1 MFFPTQLIMS
11 IFSIS
16 NLSSDT
22 TDVQLAEVQF
32 DNNQTVAVTCHFAE
46 GSQALGCHVQLSF
59 SSDSEAVNI
68 SREDRSLIT
77 CQEIKIHFPS
87 QSQLYIYDWEA
98 DTTMGTLPIPVET
111 MLLENASKACG
122 TVTPTSETV
131 TSTSGPAIPGV
142 CLCT

>member
-1 MFFPTQLIMS
+1 MS

-16 NLSSDT
+16 HLSADT
-22 TDVQLAEVQF
+22 TDVQHAVVQF

-68 SREDRSLIT
+68 SREDRSLII
-77 CQEIKIHFPS
+77 CQEIKTHFPS
-87 QSQLYIYDWEA
+87 QSQLYVYDWEA
-98 DTTMGTLPIPVET
+98 DGTMGTLPIPVET
-111 MLLENASKACG
+111 MLSENASKACG
-122 TVTPTSETV
+122 TVRPTSEASTP
-131 TSTSGPAIPGV
+131 TSGPAIPGV